1 MLELLKTGLDFLL
14 GLLTVARDLVVVSGD
29 FLWGLLYTLHVETP
43 RLEGLLL
50 GVALAWLLGRR
61 DKHPLLRALS
71 APLKLVL
78 DILDLFWDQ
87 CVEVVTDVWGV
98 AMSWVKGS
106 WGWCWGKVTG
116 AGGWVMARLQGLKSR
131 LGGKAD

>member
-14 GLLTVARDLVVVSGD
+14 GLLTVARDLAVVSGD
-29 FLWGLLYTLHVETP
+29 FLWGMLYTLHVETP

-98 AMSWVKGS
+98 AVSWVKGS
-106 WGWCWGKVTG
+106 WGWCWGKVTDTG
-116 AGGWVMARLQGLKSR
+116 SWVMARLQGLKSR
-131 LGGKAD
+131 LGGKSD